1 VSFAFPGCRADVER
15 APHLLDALLLTLLEH
30 SYALKDGN
38 VARLAAAESRR
49 RHLLRLLGSPVASS
63 GRLKP

>member
-1 VSFAFPGCRADVER
+1 VSFAFPGCRAYVER
-15 APHLLDALLLTLLEH
+15 APDLLDALLLTLLEH
-30 SYALKDGN
+30 SDALKDGN